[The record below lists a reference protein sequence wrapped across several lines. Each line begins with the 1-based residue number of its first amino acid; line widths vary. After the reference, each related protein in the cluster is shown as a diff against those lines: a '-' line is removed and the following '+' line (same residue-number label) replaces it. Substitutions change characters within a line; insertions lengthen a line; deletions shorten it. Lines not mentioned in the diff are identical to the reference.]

1 MKQLV
6 LNASFLSLACVVA
19 GTAIFAVPLKAA
31 ADTELKDDTG
41 KTIIRY
47 VVEPPAGVAPAG
59 TTDPARQVGLF
70 LCFPE
75 HDTPVDADI
84 SVPHLNALPTLPDE
98 RVRETVLLGTVGV
111 GDDRFLQ
118 VLGSEAGGIQLILHL
133 T

>member
-1 MKQLV
+1 MKQLM
-6 LNASFLSLACVVA
+6 LNASFLSLACAVA
-19 GTAIFAVPLKAA
+19 GTAIFSVPLKAA

-75 HDTPVDADI
+75 QHVIVAN
-84 SVPHLNALPTLPDE
+84 PHPQEGLPDGAASSQN
-98 RVRETVLLGTVGV
+98 RVRGP
-111 GDDRFLQ
+111 
-118 VLGSEAGGIQLILHL
+118 S
-133 T
+133 